1 LESHIVL
8 DFIKAGTFVTSWITT
23 SLRRK
28 PRDLALF
35 NYVNEKFAEN
45 RKKHSAEQRKKK
57 SVNS

>member
-1 LESHIVL
+1 MTI
-8 DFIKAGTFVTSWITT
+8 WIAT

-28 PRDLALF
+28 PCNLALF

-45 RKKHSAEQRKKK
+45 RKKRSVGQKKKK